1 LKLFIN
7 EVPTGVKKMSLTI
20 TAGRKDV
27 PNLTSTNIGQSKN
40 PDRNDDSPRASG
52 AWSLFCCQDSEL
64 PSAQDE
70 NTELLNLRGVHVN
83 YGPPGT
89 DSDSETGDAA
99 QLREISDEGRRIAP
113 FIAMTT
119 AGFLSTVG
127 LVAVGSMGCW
137 FRSDYSRN
145 DSGCNAAMIVWGVFL
160 AASLTACT
168 QGVKGLF
175 ATNRPDNSN

>member
-1 LKLFIN
+1 
-7 EVPTGVKKMSLTI
+7 MSLTI

-27 PNLTSTNIGQSKN
+27 PNSTSTNIGQSKN
-40 PDRNDDSPRASG
+40 PDRNEDSPRARG
-52 AWSLFCCQDSEL
+52 AWSLFCCQDGEL

-99 QLREISDEGRRIAP
+99 QSCEISDNARRMAP

-119 AGFLSTVG
+119 AGFLGTAG
-127 LVAVGSMGCW
+127 LLALGSMGCW
-137 FRSDYSRN
+137 FDSDSSKN
-145 DSGCNAAMIVWGVFL
+145 GAGCAAAGIVWGAFVVV
-160 AASLTACT
+160 SLMTCNA
-168 QGVKGLF
+168 GVKGLV
-175 ATNRPDNSN
+175 AINKLANSNQ